1 MAAYQSIIAY
11 DGTDFAGFQRQAM
24 RRTVQ
29 GVLEQALRRL
39 GWTERSLRAAG
50 RTDTGVHARG
60 QVIAFHLG
68 WKRSSADLTAAL
80 NAHLPPEVSVKQT
93 RPASDGFHP
102 RYSALRRCYSYA
114 VVAAPTRD
122 PLVERFAWRVWP
134 APDAAAIQAACRLLV
149 GEHDFRAFGP
159 APRKDG
165 NTRRTVWR
173 SEWQAVEAAW
183 VYRIEGDAFLY
194 RMVRRIVSALISVG
208 RRELSAE
215 ALASLLDDPARRWQ
229 GSIAPAHG
237 LCLEA
242 VIYNES
248 DGQSGGLGPAG
259 PADPMQ
265 E

>member
-11 DGTDFAGFQRQAM
+11 DGTDFAGFQRQAK

-29 GVLEQALRRL
+29 GVLEQALGRL
-39 GWTERSLRAAG
+39 GWTERGLRAAG

-60 QVIAFHLG
+60 QVVAFHLG
-68 WKRSSADLTAAL
+68 WKRSPTELTSAL
-80 NAHLPPEVSVKQT
+80 NAHLPPDVSVRQT
-93 RPASDGFHP
+93 RPAPDGFHP
-102 RYSALRRCYSYA
+102 RYSALRRCYSYT

-134 APDAAAIQAACRLLV
+134 APDAAAIQAACGLLV

-165 NTRRTVWR
+165 HTRRTIWR

-183 VYRIEGDAFLY
+183 IYGIEGDAFLY
-194 RMVRRIVSALISVG
+194 RMVRRIMSALVSVG
-208 RRELSAE
+208 RREISAK
-215 ALASLLDDPARRWQ
+215 ALASLLDDPTRRWQ
-229 GSIAPAHG
+229 GAIAPAHG

-248 DGQSGGLGPAG
+248 DGPSGAFGPPG
-259 PADPMQ
+259 PADRI
-265 E
+265 